1 MARSGSLSGETLF
14 VRVDPSNPRVVME
27 PRLYRRIER
36 RRGKNEKKDKPP
48 KNKGRERYQSSCFLL
63 SPAPSPDEDEAAGKK
78 GSPPP
83 YRRWHRRNL
92 PSPSPPRPRT
102 PMRTWIPKSKSWAEG
117 ASTSSRADCEDLVAR
132 MDALWGGTRVEEP
145 EATKRKPRLPSP
157 PPRLP
162 LSSIENLASGP
173 ASPDPFTVFSALPK
187 GASRALLS
195 SETPSPVPKGGARG
209 AVFGLAGHG
218 GPDPRARN
226 IGGGVQ
232 TQAAQEGPEARA
244 ASPAGQPRGQNSR
257 GGGGGAA
264 AQEASGQA
272 GGPGVSP
279 RPVRAQ
285 RELYQ
290 ARRGRCTHPQ
300 CCFLIDSPI
309 HVFLFVVAS
318 ASYLQGLGCVWG

>member
-1 MARSGSLSGETLF
+1 LARSGSLSGETLF
-14 VRVDPSNPRVVME
+14 VRVDPSNPRAVVE

-48 KNKGRERYQSSCFLL
+48 KNKGRERYRSSCFLL

-92 PSPSPPRPRT
+92 PSLSPPRPRT
-102 PMRTWIPKSKSWAEG
+102 PMQTWIPKSKSWAKG
-117 ASTSSRADCEDLVAR
+117 ARTSSRADCEDLVAR
-132 MDALWGGTRVEEP
+132 MDALWGGGRVEEP

-195 SETPSPVPKGGARG
+195 SETPSPVPKGGAARRE
-209 AVFGLAGHG
+209 FLDSLATV
-218 GPDPRARN
+218 DLTLA
-226 IGGGVQ
+226 
-232 TQAAQEGPEARA
+232 PEI
-244 ASPAGQPRGQNSR
+244 SG
-257 GGGGGAA
+257 
-264 AQEASGQA
+264 EACRRRQ
-272 GGPGVSP
+272 
-279 RPVRAQ
+279 RRRDQ
-285 RELYQ
+285 KRELL
-290 ARRGRCTHPQ
+290 RRLDSLEGRILEEAGEALLPRRLQ
-300 CCFLIDSPI
+300 DKLE
-309 HVFLFVVAS
+309 VLAS
-318 ASYLQGLGCVWG
+318 APGR

>member
-14 VRVDPSNPRVVME
+14 VRVDPSNPRAVVE

-48 KNKGRERYQSSCFLL
+48 KNKGRERYRSSCFLL

-102 PMRTWIPKSKSWAEG
+102 PMQTWIPKSKSWAKG

-195 SETPSPVPKGGARG
+195 SETPSPVPKGGAARRE
-209 AVFGLAGHG
+209 FLDSLATV
-218 GPDPRARN
+218 DLTLA
-226 IGGGVQ
+226 
-232 TQAAQEGPEARA
+232 PEI
-244 ASPAGQPRGQNSR
+244 SG
-257 GGGGGAA
+257 
-264 AQEASGQA
+264 EACRRRQ
-272 GGPGVSP
+272 
-279 RPVRAQ
+279 RRRDQ
-285 RELYQ
+285 KRELL
-290 ARRGRCTHPQ
+290 RRLDSLEGRILEEAGEALLPRRLQ
-300 CCFLIDSPI
+300 DKLE
-309 HVFLFVVAS
+309 VLAS
-318 ASYLQGLGCVWG
+318 APGR